1 MVLSNLTVVCPID
14 FSRESSHAIRSALAI
29 AGSPEKL
36 HVIHVIS
43 PTDPISPDALLGI
56 ADDEIR
62 LELARKQIE
71 QLCLDHGAKGASATV
86 LMGDPGMQIAEYAT
100 QHAASLIVIP
110 SHGYH
115 GVKRL
120 LVGSVAER
128 VIRYADCS
136 VLVLRRTDAE

>member
-14 FSRESSHAIRSALAI
+14 FSSESAHAIRSGLAI
-29 AGSPEKL
+29 AGDPAKL
-36 HVIHVIS
+36 HIVHVIS
-43 PTDPISPDALLGI
+43 PTDPIAPDVLLGLVN
-56 ADDEIR
+56 DETR
-62 LELARKQIE
+62 SDL
-71 QLCLDHGAKGASATV
+71 ASASIRKLCAEHHADGAVAAV
-86 LMGDPGMQIAEYAT
+86 LTGDPGMQIAEYAK
-100 QHAASLIVIP
+100 QIHASLIVIP

>member
-14 FSRESSHAIRSALAI
+14 FSSESAHAIRSGLAI
-29 AGSPEKL
+29 AGTPDKL
-36 HVIHVIS
+36 HVVHVIS
-43 PTDPISPDALLGI
+43 PSDPVTPDALLNLVNDESRADI
-56 ADDEIR
+56 AKTNIH
-62 LELARKQIE
+62 K
-71 QLCLDHGAKGASATV
+71 LCSEHKADGAIAAV
-86 LMGDPGMQIAEYAT
+86 LTGDPGMQIAEYAK
-100 QHAASLIVIP
+100 QVRASLIVIP